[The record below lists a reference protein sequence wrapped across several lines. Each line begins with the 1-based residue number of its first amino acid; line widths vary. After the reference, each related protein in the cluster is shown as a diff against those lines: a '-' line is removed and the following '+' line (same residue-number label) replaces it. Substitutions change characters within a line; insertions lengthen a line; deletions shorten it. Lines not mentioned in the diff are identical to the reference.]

1 MCNGYIIHYTE
12 DKYYI
17 GVEKMSNTD
26 FENQMIQAIR
36 NKVISEIHK
45 TDFTKL
51 DYNQKKVIP
60 DGFINK
66 VWDGIDWDKVIEDTK
81 EEMHK
86 RICNAVIGNMETE
99 IKTDVK
105 NILSIDGVRQ
115 KLRVEVYPAIMKVL
129 DNK

>member
-1 MCNGYIIHYTE
+1 MN
-12 DKYYI
+12 DL
-17 GVEKMSNTD
+17 S
-26 FENQMIQAIR
+26 FEQQMIQAIR

-45 TDFTKL
+45 TDFTRL
-51 DYNQKKVIP
+51 EYGQKKVLP
-60 DGFINK
+60 DSFINK
-66 VWDGIDWDKVIEDTK
+66 VWDGIDWEKVIKDTK

-105 NILSIDGVRQ
+105 SILSIDGVRQ
-115 KLRVEVYPAIMKVL
+115 KLRVEVYPAIMKIL